1 MIKFKYIIHT
11 DGGSRGNPGPSAI
24 GVVIEGEGIK
34 KEYSEYIGEG
44 TNNEAEYKAVVFALR
59 KLKTLVG
66 KENTQNSEV
75 EVIVDSELLTKQL
88 NNEYRVKDKE
98 MRDLYMDIHNS
109 MFDFEKVTFK
119 HVYREDNKEA
129 DKLVNIALNKET
141 NKLL

>member
-1 MIKFKYIIHT
+1 MTKFKYIIHT

-24 GVVIEGEGIK
+24 GVVIKGEGIK

-109 MFDFEKVTFK
+109 MFDFEKVIFK